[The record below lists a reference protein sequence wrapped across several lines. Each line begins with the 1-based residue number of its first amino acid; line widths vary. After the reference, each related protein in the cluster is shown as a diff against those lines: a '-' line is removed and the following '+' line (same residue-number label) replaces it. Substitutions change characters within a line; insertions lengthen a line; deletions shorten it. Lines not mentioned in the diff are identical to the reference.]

1 MIFTGEEIV
10 TELSGLGITHAIWI
24 PDACIGQWESAF
36 SASSDIQLLRICR
49 EGEAWPL
56 AAGLTLGGKVPV
68 VIMQTTGLF
77 ESGDALRNILFD
89 LGIPVISIIGARNWL
104 NAESRDTARK
114 FAEPVLQAW
123 GIRYQLIATE
133 EDKPQLTDFLRSCLG
148 DGQAGAILLAE

>member
-10 TELSGLGITHAIWI
+10 AELSGLGITHAIWI
-24 PDACIGQWESAF
+24 PDACIGTWESAF
-36 SASSDIQLLRICR
+36 SASSDVQLIRICR

-89 LGIPVISIIGARNWL
+89 LRIPIVSIIGARNWL
-104 NAESRDTARK
+104 NTESRDTARK

-123 GIRYQLIATE
+123 GIQYQLIATE
-133 EDKPQLTDFLRSCLG
+133 HDKPRLTEFLRNCLDAG
-148 DGQAGAILLAE
+148 HAGAILLAE